1 MTLRP
6 GLEVQEPNFRTAAR
20 HDADRLEVSI
30 QGEASLD
37 SLESLS
43 RVLDA
48 THEEAV
54 RLSSKEVVMNLTQL
68 EFLNSSG
75 VKHFV
80 KWLRRASAAG
90 EGQGYRI
97 RILSS
102 PLVPWQ
108 RRGLEAL
115 RCFAPQRVTVETV
128 SETADFVA
136 N

>member
-1 MTLRP
+1 VTLRSE
-6 GLEVQEPNFRTAAR
+6 LEVQEPNFRTEAK
-20 HDADRLEVSI
+20 HDAERLEVSV
-30 QGEASLD
+30 QGEASLE
-37 SLESLS
+37 SLETLS
-43 RVLDA
+43 RLLDA

-54 RLSSKEVVMNLTQL
+54 RLNSKEVVMNLTQL

-90 EGQGYRI
+90 DGQGYRI

-115 RCFAPQRVTVETV
+115 RCFAPQRVTVET
-128 SETADFVA
+128 A

>member
-1 MTLRP
+1 MSLRSDIS
-6 GLEVQEPNFRTAAR
+6 VQEAHFRTAAR
-20 HDADRLEVSI
+20 HDAERLEVSVE
-30 QGEASLD
+30 GEASIDTLD
-37 SLESLS
+37 ALS

-54 RLSSKEVVMNLTQL
+54 RLKAKEVVMNLTQL

-80 KWLRRASAAG
+80 KWLRRASEAG
-90 EGQGYRI
+90 DGNGYRI
-97 RILSS
+97 RLVSS

-115 RCFAPQRVTVETV
+115 RCFAPQRVTVET
-128 SETADFVA
+128 TAA